1 MSYIENS
8 RAEDEQIKAIFNLH
22 WITWVP
28 VIIYSITIIGVPFAL
43 YLLFQNIST
52 EMGVTTKRI
61 ILKKGFIS
69 RDTSEQFLK
78 KTESV
83 ELQQSILGRV
93 LGYGNIRC
101 TATGGSTFIFTAV
114 ADPVNAKRIIE
125 FQLN

>member
-22 WITWVP
+22 WVTWLP
-28 VIIYSITIIGVPFAL
+28 VIFYSITIIGIPFGI
-43 YLLFQNIST
+43 YLLIQNIST

-69 RDTSEQFLK
+69 RNTSEQFLK

-83 ELQQSILGRV
+83 ELQQSIFGRI
-93 LGYGNIRC
+93 LGYGDIRC
-101 TATGGSTFIFTAV
+101 TATGGSMFIFTFV
-114 ADPVNAKRIIE
+114 TDPVNAKRVIE
-125 FQLN
+125 NQLK